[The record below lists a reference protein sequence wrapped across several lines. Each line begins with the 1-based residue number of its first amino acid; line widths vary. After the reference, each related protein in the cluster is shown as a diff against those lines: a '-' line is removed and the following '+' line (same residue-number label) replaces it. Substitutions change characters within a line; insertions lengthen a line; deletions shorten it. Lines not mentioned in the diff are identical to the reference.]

1 MKGDTVAHLVGRVN
15 RLLWR
20 PWLDCSRMFNGGGVG
35 GLRPRHS
42 GRPRTSRPRTS
53 SCRACGHH
61 NTQRSKGNAHGHTGR
76 VWAAASLRTACA
88 EREATNNRAK
98 GGDLT
103 AQHASC
109 SWRQLRICCC
119 MSDLSRQCHCTNPQ
133 TQLCCSA
140 SFWCMLT
147 STAGGLGLV
156 VSLHVFD

>member
-53 SCRACGHH
+53 SCRACSHH

-103 AQHASC
+103 AQHAS
-109 SWRQLRICCC
+109 SVDDTPSRRICPWRR
-119 MSDLSRQCHCTNPQ
+119 SIWATFCTFQ
-133 TQLCCSA
+133 TGVNFNAPDVSPLPAARNKFETCVLTCS
-140 SFWCMLT
+140 MQ
-147 STAGGLGLV
+147 
-156 VSLHVFD
+156 